1 MKTLVKIRDDY
12 GNALVIGELYE
23 GVFTTIRKR
32 SKHFFVKH
40 GGWAIDKKVA
50 EGIEATD
57 FVLLDVEN
65 KQKYTITKADFLKYA
80 EPIVNMGHREQLVVK
95 EELWTRSSDQTY
107 KDKQARIGELRKAYK
122 GE

>member
-12 GNALVIGELYE
+12 GNALTIGELFDE
-23 GVFTTIRKR
+23 VFTTIRKR

-50 EGIEATD
+50 EGVQATD
-57 FVLLDVEN
+57 FVLIDTEN
-65 KQKYTITKADFLKYA
+65 NKCYTISKADFLKHA

-95 EELWTRSSDQTY
+95 EEFWAVVSTADLEVR
-107 KDKQARIGELRKAYK
+107 KEELRKAYK